1 MPLNLSDFARAE
13 VELVVETSAGPLGV
27 RYRPNAMTPQ
37 LEAAMARAMDDP
49 DAATDALVRMFCAVI
64 AWMDV
69 EGPLADAEG
78 REVLEAGEAMPVEPG
93 LVGLLPSRLLAAVF
107 AAVQEDMSGGPKRGS
122 DSSGGSFTSGSRG
135 TGRRSGT
142 G

>member
-1 MPLNLSDFARAE
+1 MPLNLGDFARAE
-13 VELVVETSAGPLGV
+13 VELVVETTAGPLGV
-27 RYRPNAMTPQ
+27 RYRPNAMTPL
-37 LEAAMARAMDDP
+37 LESEMAKAISDP
-49 DAATDALVRMFCAVI
+49 EAATDALVRMFCAVI

-69 EGPLADAEG
+69 EGPLAGPDG
-78 REVLEAGEAMPVEPG
+78 REVLGAGEAMPVEPE

-122 DSSGGSFTSGSRG
+122 GSSGGSFTNGSRE